1 MLTGNKTVNI
11 EILNLLNDKD
21 LVSFCLSN
29 KDANKICN
37 DETFW
42 QRRTI
47 QKYDKYISVE
57 MMRKYKK
64 DKWSNYYIELNKIDK
79 YPSYEMAKSMELGR
93 EDIETI
99 LRKKYPNINIIFL
112 QSPDVEYYSD
122 INHKSF
128 VPIAQGKFKSKINDI
143 TKIEGDF
150 IDGIKVGKW
159 VEYYSDGMVKL
170 ISNYKKNSKELIL
183 DGEQILYD
191 PDGNLYIYEFWS
203 NNALVERRM

>member
-1 MLTGNKTVNI
+1 MLTGNKTLNI

-64 DKWSNYYIELNKIDK
+64 DKWSDYYIELNKIDK

-93 EDIETI
+93 KDIETI

-112 QSPDVEYYSD
+112 QSPDIEYYTD

-128 VPIAQGKFKSKINDI
+128 APISQGKFKSKKNNI
-143 TKIEGDF
+143 TKIEGDL

-183 DGEQILYD
+183 DGEQIIYD
-191 PDGNLYIYEFWS
+191 PDGNVYLYEVWS
-203 NNALVERRM
+203 NNALQKDE